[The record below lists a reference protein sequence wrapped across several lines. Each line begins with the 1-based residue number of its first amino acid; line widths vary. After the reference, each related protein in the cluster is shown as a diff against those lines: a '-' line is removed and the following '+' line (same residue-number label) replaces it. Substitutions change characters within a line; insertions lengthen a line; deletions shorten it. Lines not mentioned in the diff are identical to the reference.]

1 MHPFYVLT
9 YFLLLALFIAACGK
23 TPSSNK
29 FGPYFWKVE
38 KDNKASYFLGTIH
51 VPITF
56 ENLQCSKEI
65 KSHLGNSDYL
75 FVERD
80 TNKAQNLGNSVMDN
94 ILSIKE
100 SKFYTLNKNSQ
111 AFFKERSIPEIFNYA
126 GYAFVLNLMI
136 LRDVTEKH
144 LLIAKDCPSLGF
156 PLDILCLQ
164 DSAGKMSMGASLD
177 GHIES
182 IARKQDL
189 QIGSLD
195 DEIYDDSHADAL
207 TQLFETT
214 PEDIDKGVLNFN
226 KGVTSL
232 FQFINQYIK
241 GELAIEKAGE
251 AAEAEAGESTMVLLK
266 DRNEKWVGKFQP
278 IHRTHKQVFLGA
290 GTRHFI
296 GSFNVLDMLK
306 AEGFS
311 IKRMQSSCQF

>member
-1 MHPFYVLT
+1 MHLFYVLT

-38 KDNKASYFLGTIH
+38 KDNKASYFLGTVH
-51 VPITF
+51 VPITL

-75 FVERD
+75 FLERIYNQNRESNFRFSVLD
-80 TNKAQNLGNSVMDN
+80 KMFSTN
-94 ILSIKE
+94 I
-100 SKFYTLNKNSQ
+100 SKPEFYTLNKNSQ
-111 AFFKERSIPEIFNYA
+111 TFFKEGGIPEDFNYI
-126 GYAFVLNLMI
+126 GYSFFLNKMFQ
-136 LRDVTEKH
+136 RAVMEQH

-164 DSAGKMSMGASLD
+164 DSAGKMSMGTTLD

-195 DEIYDDSHADAL
+195 DEIYDDSIADAF

-214 PEDIDKGVLNFN
+214 PEDIDKWVLNFN
-226 KGVTSL
+226 KGVASS

-241 GELAIEKAGE
+241 GEPAIAGE
-251 AAEAEAGESTMVLLK
+251 AEAREIAMVLLK

-278 IHRTHKQVFLGA
+278 IHRTHKQVFLVA
-290 GTRHFI
+290 GLFHFI
-296 GSFNVLDMLK
+296 KSFNVLDMLK